1 MQRPRI
7 SGPFFYAWSRPLQTK
22 SNFGL
27 TETKLFEMQKN
38 MNTMNADIELPVIKR
53 SKRSEAVR
61 EYYFSQKLREIEQMR
76 ESGKDVINLGIGSPD
91 LAPSNSAINVLEAYA
106 HNANS
111 HGYQSYSGIIEL
123 REAFAKWYHNY
134 FDTELDAYSEIL
146 PLMGSK
152 EGIMHISMAF
162 VNPGE
167 QVLVPNPGYPAY
179 AAITELIGGEVINY
193 DLTPENNWYP
203 NIEELEK
210 RDLSKVKLMWIN
222 YPNMPTGQKAS
233 KEAFKQLVAFAKRHS
248 ILLCNDNPY
257 SFILHDQHL
266 SLLSIEGAKEIALEL
281 NSVSKSHNMPGWR
294 IGMVAGH
301 KEYIKAII
309 KVKSN
314 MDSGMFKP
322 VQMAAAKALSC
333 GDEWYEQINKEY
345 RKRRVIAEAIMEQ
358 LGCSFDSEQKGM
370 FLWGEIPAKFKNAEE
385 LANVV
390 LYNSYVFITPGFI
403 FGSRGERYVR
413 LSLCANEEVLR
424 EAFSRVI
431 ELNSGVLK
439 CPVKDF
445 AV

>member
-1 MQRPRI
+1 MRTVINTTNATMQV
-7 SGPFFYAWSRPLQTK
+7 A
-22 SNFGL
+22 
-27 TETKLFEMQKN
+27 
-38 MNTMNADIELPVIKR
+38 AIKG

-76 ESGKDVINLGIGSPD
+76 ESGIDVINLGIGSPD
-91 LAPSNSAINVLEAYA
+91 LAPSNSAIDVLEKYA

-111 HGYQSYSGIIEL
+111 HGYQSYTGVTEL

-134 FDTELDAYSEIL
+134 FDTELDASNEIL

-179 AAITELIGGEVINY
+179 SAITELIGGEVVNY
-193 DLTPENNWYP
+193 NLTPENHWYP

-210 RDLSKVKLMWIN
+210 RDLSRVKLMWIN

-233 KEAFKQLVAFAKRHS
+233 KEVFRELVKFAKKHS

-257 SFILHDQHL
+257 SFILNDQHL
-266 SLLSIEGAKEIALEL
+266 SLLSIEGAKEVALEL
-281 NSVSKSHNMPGWR
+281 NSISKSHNMPGWR

-301 KEYIKAII
+301 QEYITAIV

-322 VQMAAAKALSC
+322 MQMAAANALSC
-333 GDEWYEQINKEY
+333 GDEWYEQINAQY
-345 RKRRVIAEAIMEQ
+345 RKRRVIAESIMVQ
-358 LGCSFDSEQKGM
+358 LGCSFDADQKGM
-370 FLWGEIPAKFKNAEE
+370 FLWGKIPAKFKDAGQ
-385 LANVV
+385 LANDV
-390 LYNSYVFITPGFI
+390 LYNSHVFITPGFI

-413 LSLCANEEVLR
+413 LSLCASEEILR
-424 EAFSRVI
+424 EALSRI
-431 ELNSGVLK
+431 IKLNSGVLK
-439 CPVKDF
+439 HSVKEF

>member
-1 MQRPRI
+1 MQV
-7 SGPFFYAWSRPLQTK
+7 A
-22 SNFGL
+22 
-27 TETKLFEMQKN
+27 
-38 MNTMNADIELPVIKR
+38 AIKG

-76 ESGKDVINLGIGSPD
+76 ESGIDVINLGIGSPD
-91 LAPSNSAINVLEAYA
+91 LAPSNSAINMLEKYA

-111 HGYQSYSGIIEL
+111 HGYQSYAGIKEL
-123 REAFAKWYHNY
+123 REAFAQWYHNY
-134 FDTELDAYSEIL
+134 FDTELDASSEVL

-167 QVLVPNPGYPAY
+167 QVLVPNPGYPTY
-179 AAITELIGGEVINY
+179 AAITQLIGGEVINY
-193 DLTPENNWYP
+193 NLTPENDWYP

-222 YPNMPTGQKAS
+222 YPNMPTGQKAN
-233 KEAFKQLVAFAKRHS
+233 KEVFKKLVAFAKRHS

-257 SFILHDQHL
+257 SFILNSQHL
-266 SLLSIEGAKEIALEL
+266 SLLSVEGAKEVALEL
-281 NSVSKSHNMPGWR
+281 NSISKSHNMPGWR

-322 VQMAAAKALSC
+322 MQMAAAKALSC
-333 GDEWYEQINKEY
+333 GDEWYEQINREY
-345 RKRRVIAEAIMEQ
+345 RKRRVIAETIMEQ
-358 LGCSFDSEQKGM
+358 LGCSFDVNQKGM
-370 FLWGEIPAKFKNAEE
+370 FLWGKISVNFKNAKE
-385 LANVV
+385 LSNEI
-390 LYNSYVFITPGFI
+390 LYKTHVFITPGSI
-403 FGSRGERYVR
+403 FGSQGERYIR
-413 LSLCANEEVLR
+413 LSLCASEEILR
-424 EAFSRVI
+424 EALSRIVR
-431 ELNSGVLK
+431 LNSGVLRD
-439 CPVKDF
+439 PIREF